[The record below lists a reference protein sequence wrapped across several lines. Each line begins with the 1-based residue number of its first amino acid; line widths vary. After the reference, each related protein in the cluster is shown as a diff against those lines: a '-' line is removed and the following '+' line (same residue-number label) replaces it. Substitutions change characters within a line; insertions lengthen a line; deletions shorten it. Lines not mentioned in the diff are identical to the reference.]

1 MSYALEF
8 LRVMGAMFL
17 ADTVVS
23 FLGTYLTVEYKKKK
37 EQASKKQ

>member
-17 ADTVVS
+17 ADMVVS
-23 FLGTYLTVEYKKKK
+23 FLGTYLTVKYKKK
-37 EQASKKQ
+37 EQASKK